1 MNSRSSWSLAVVA
14 ALCVAGSAHAQTASA
29 EVRIVRIPGGAN
41 TLVFPGVG
49 SNTLRFATGSFTLLS
64 GTSTGSASSGGG
76 SISTFAAGSDF
87 GAQTGSP
94 LSMGTTSTGS
104 LTDSFTVTADTVL
117 PLRLEFGIRASGT
130 VSTVRTVPVGIPSG
144 SSSAE
149 VQWSVGLTG
158 PGTNISVAGLIREQQ
173 FADTTNVNTIQ
184 RTETGLGFSTFAATI
199 ELLDVQVGQSFTLSM
214 SSLAKGGY
222 NKGVPGSTVS
232 GAADF
237 GSTLR
242 WLGLTKAEFLDGTPF
257 TGAIQISSAS
267 GHDYLARFND
277 CPADLNAD
285 QQVDDAD
292 FVQFA
297 GAYNILDCADPAMP
311 ANCPADLNNDD
322 AVDDADFSVFVV
334 AYDEVICP

>member
-1 MNSRSSWSLAVVA
+1 LALAVA
-14 ALCVAGSAHAQTASA
+14 SALCVAGSAHAQTASA
-29 EVRIVRIPGGAN
+29 LVRIVRIPGA
-41 TLVFPGVG
+41 TSPIVFAGVG
-49 SNTLRFATGSFTLLS
+49 SNTLRFATGSFTQTS
-64 GTSTGSASSGGG
+64 GTSTGSVSSGGG
-76 SISTFAAGSDF
+76 SISTFAASGDF
-87 GAQTGSP
+87 GAQAGS
-94 LSMGTTSTGS
+94 LSSMNITSTGELS
-104 LTDSFTVTADTVL
+104 DSFTVTADTVL

-130 VSTVRTVPVGIPSG
+130 VSTVRTVPLGSVNGIST
-144 SSSAE
+144 AE
-149 VQWSVGLTG
+149 VKWSVGLAG
-158 PGTNISVAGLIREQQ
+158 PGTNISVTGLIRELQ
-173 FADTTNVNTIQ
+173 FADTTNGQVINTIQ
-184 RTETGLGFSTFAATI
+184 RTEEGLGFSTFAATI
-199 ELLDVQVGQSFTLSM
+199 EVLNAQVGQSFTLSM
-214 SSLAKGGY
+214 SSVAQAGY
-222 NKGVPGSTVS
+222 NKGAPGSTHS

-322 AVDDADFSVFVV
+322 VVDDADFSVFVV